1 MREPAD
7 MYSSPPC
14 NAPMLCGAE
23 VSYSVARGIVTI
35 VFANSMRFSVID
47 ESWND
52 DHHFELLDQA
62 YTLGQPSP
70 ESYHQHLEHLQQII

>member
-7 MYSSPPC
+7 MYSPPPC

-23 VSYSVARGIVTI
+23 VSYSAARGS
-35 VFANSMRFSVID
+35 VFANSMRVSVID

-70 ESYHQHLEHLQQII
+70 ERYHQHLEHLQQII